1 MKLKDL
7 IQEKMNI
14 SEYQSDGLKVVIGDK
29 NLITLSFSIFG
40 EIFQITDNS
49 VPDMRRIS
57 DVNPAK

>member
-29 NLITLSFSIFG
+29 NLITLSFSILG